1 MKKILF
7 PLLLASLVLVAC
19 QKPNDE
25 SKDTSS
31 EMEASSDVLPETSEL
46 TPTSSEPTGYQKT
59 SLSIV
64 SPTGAPA
71 LAFYDYANL
80 SNFETNSNPTNIVA
94 MMAAGQKD
102 VVVLPTNAGVQ
113 AIKGKSAPYKL
124 AATITFGNFY
134 IASLNNDENNEMDA
148 SDTILLFQQG
158 NVPDKIFH
166 YVYGDSFNSNIHYVS
181 AVNDA
186 ASALIAGSFV
196 DAETGNRIVPNY
208 VMIAEPAL
216 TNVLSKK
223 DTVTVYADMQ
233 AKYKEKTG
241 NKDLFQ
247 ASVFIKNS
255 VELQLANS
263 FLASL
268 KEDIEGAI
276 ADPSK
281 LSTGMNKAEDA
292 QVLFG
297 VAPQMAENVLK
308 KNNGMGLGF
317 KYAKENKEGIENFLT
332 IFGIT
337 GIDETIYF

>member
-1 MKKILF
+1 MKKYLF
-7 PLLLASLVLVAC
+7 PLLLASLTLVAC
-19 QKPNDE
+19 QQPNNE
-25 SKDTSS
+25 SKEEGSS
-31 EMEASSDVLPETSEL
+31 VAPSYDRTA
-46 TPTSSEPTGYQKT
+46 
-59 SLSIV
+59 LSV
-64 SPTGAPA
+64 VTPTGAPA
-71 LAFYDYANL
+71 LAFYNYANL
-80 SNFETNSNPTNIVA
+80 TNFETNSNPTNIVA

-113 AIKGKSAPYKL
+113 AIKGKNASYQL

-134 IASLNNDENNEMDA
+134 MVSLKNDENNEMDA

-166 YVYGDSFNSNIHYVS
+166 YIYGDTFDANIHYVS

-186 ASALIAGSFV
+186 ASALIAGQFV
-196 DAETGNRIVPNY
+196 DAETGNNVVPNY

-223 DTVTVYADMQ
+223 QDAISVYADLQ
-233 AKYKEKTG
+233 AKYKEKSS

-247 ASVFIKNS
+247 ASVFLKNS
-255 VELQLANS
+255 IEKELATS
-263 FLASL
+263 FLTSL

-281 LSTGMNKAEDA
+281 LSAGMNKADDA
-292 QVLFG
+292 QVLYG
-297 VAPQMAENVLK
+297 VAPAMAETVLK

-317 KYAKENKEGIENFLT
+317 KYAKENKEGIENFLS

-337 GIDETIYF
+337 GIDEALYF